1 MIGAKNSTGRTTWSD
16 NPEPTDRAPRPDR
29 AQRVDEGGR
38 GMMMASAT
46 LGAAL
51 RERREA
57 LGASLAEVEAATK
70 IRQKYLSALEADEW
84 QLLPGEV
91 VGRGFLRNY
100 AAYLGLEP
108 TDIVDRRRAVA
119 DPSLSSALAPTSA
132 GSSLPP
138 MRQVDYRPKDVGL
151 REDDDTLEE
160 RTPIKLGPLLTV
172 IGGIAALLLVI
183 WGFSRFGGGM
193 MAGIADAASGANSA
207 VSGWFAAG
215 PEPTPTR
222 SLAVL
227 VEGGPTPTST
237 SVFDTGATGGAA
249 GGAVDAAAGAPAD
262 TSIDPNRTGE
272 IAAVDPLAVA
282 PPASEAA
289 APVAAATLPPPPT
302 ATLAPPTP
310 TLVPP
315 TPTPQAQPVTV
326 AVQANLRASPNLDAE
341 IVGAAQV
348 NDQINLIG
356 QTADAQ
362 WYLMDT
368 NAWIFAQLVAAPPT
382 ALPVVDPATVTAPA
396 GVLLPTATPIGQE
409 AAPTAA
415 PVVAEA
421 PVAAACADARSVIT
435 SPGEGQSVSG
445 VVGIVGNATHEN
457 FASFKLEAGVPGVGL
472 NFVGSGNSPVSGG
485 QLGSVNTAAF
495 ANGPLLIRLTVIDQT
510 GNFPP
515 ACDVTVNVQN

>member
-1 MIGAKNSTGRTTWSD
+1 MIGTKNPTGRTDWSD
-16 NPEPTDRAPRPDR
+16 NPERPPDRQERPDR
-29 AQRVDEGGR
+29 YNDGGR
-38 GMMMASAT
+38 SMMMAGAA

-108 TDIVDRRRAVA
+108 TEIVERRRAIA

-132 GSSLPP
+132 GSALPP

-151 REDDDTLEE
+151 RDEPDTLEE
-160 RTPIKLGPLLTV
+160 RTPLKLGPLLAV

-183 WGFSRFGGGM
+183 WGLARFGGPM
-193 MAGIADAASGANSA
+193 LAGISNSA
-207 VSGWFAAG
+207 SSASDTVAGWFASN

-227 VEGGPTPTST
+227 AESSPAPTST
-237 SVFDTGATGGAA
+237 SVFDAGATGGAPLDA
-249 GGAVDAAAGAPAD
+249 TGDQVADLAADPNRAADVVDSLVVVPAANDAAALVP
-262 TSIDPNRTGE
+262 TST
-272 IAAVDPLAVA
+272 
-282 PPASEAA
+282 PPA
-289 APVAAATLPPPPT
+289 PPPT
-302 ATLAPPTP
+302 PEPPTP
-310 TLVPP
+310 TIEPP
-315 TPTPQAQPVTV
+315 TPTPSAQLATV
-326 AVQANLRASPNLDAE
+326 AVQANLRAAPNLEAA

-348 NDQINLIG
+348 NDQISLIG

-362 WYLMDT
+362 WFLMNN
-368 NAWIFAQLVAAPPT
+368 NAWIFAQLVGNPP
-382 ALPVVDPATVTAPA
+382 AGLPVVDPAAVAPPET
-396 GVLLPTATPIGQE
+396 VLLPTATPVGQ
-409 AAPTAA
+409 P
-415 PVVAEA
+415 PAEA
-421 PVAAACADARSVIT
+421 PVVEAAPALAASAACADVRSVIS
-435 SPGEGQSVSG
+435 SPSEGESVSG
-445 VVGIVGNATHEN
+445 TIAVTGNATHEN
-457 FASFKLEAGVPGVGL
+457 FASFKLEAGAPGGGL
-472 NFVGSGNSPVSGG
+472 NFVGSGNTPVSGG
-485 QLGSVNTAAF
+485 QLGNVNTAAF

-515 ACDVTVNVQN
+515 ACDVTVNVAN